1 MPPPVPPS
9 RRSVWRKVFP
19 LLAILVLLL
28 ATAAVGESVLRLAGY
43 SPANVNP
50 LKAFHE
56 FDPVLGWRGRKL
68 YTARFQRPDFDVVI
82 AHDATGFRKQVN
94 LEAKVNQ
101 APQRVFVFGDSF
113 VWGWGVAQ
121 GEVFTD
127 KMNLVLPHYSVHN
140 YGING
145 VGTVVEYELFA
156 SEVRQRV
163 RPDDT
168 VLLLFCHND
177 FVDNV
182 DRKKFH
188 AEVANGD
195 VKVVNPAKP
204 LTTPAEDWIKSH
216 SYLCNLV
223 WYRADLYRLTRVNR
237 QQEDETLGR
246 TIAETDEQF
255 TVVRHFLAKFQADCE
270 AAKARFIVVH
280 IPSQDELSECRTS
293 RPNKLANEKARAETL
308 FAITR
313 ASHIE
318 TIDLLP
324 GFLARK
330 GKAGEVMTFKNDGHW
345 NRTGHQAV
353 AELLSDY
360 LSKHPAK

>member
-1 MPPPVPPS
+1 MLFAV
-9 RRSVWRKVFP
+9 
-19 LLAILVLLL
+19 LAILLSLL
-28 ATAAVGESVLRLAGY
+28 ATGVVGEGVLRLAGY

-50 LKAFHE
+50 LKSFHE

-68 YTARFQRPDFDVVI
+68 YSARFKRPDFDVVV
-82 AHDATGFRKQVN
+82 AQDAAGFRKQVN
-94 LEAKVNQ
+94 LEAKLDK
-101 APQRVFVFGDSF
+101 APHRIFVFGDSY

-127 KMNLVLPHYSVHN
+127 RMNLLLPNYSVHN

-145 VGTVVEYELFA
+145 IGTVVEYELFA
-156 SEVRQRV
+156 TEVKK
-163 RPDDT
+163 
-168 VLLLFCHND
+168 LLHGGDVVILMFCNND

-188 AEVANGD
+188 AEAANGE

-204 LTTPAEDWIKSH
+204 LTSPLEDWIKNH
-216 SYLCNLV
+216 SYLCNFV

-237 QQEDETLGR
+237 KQEDETLGR
-246 TIAETDEQF
+246 TITETDERF
-255 TVVRHFLAKFQADCE
+255 AVARCFLAKFQADCE

-280 IPSQDELSECRTS
+280 IPSQEELSESQTK
-293 RPNKLANEKARAETL
+293 RPNKLANEKARGETL
-308 FAITR
+308 FSVTR

-324 GFLARK
+324 SFFARK
-330 GKAGEVMTFKNDGHW
+330 NKTGETLTFKSDGHW
-345 NRTGHQAV
+345 NRTGHRAV
-353 AELLSDY
+353 AELLSEHLY
-360 LSKHPAK
+360 THPVSH